1 MVQVKQEKEKERS
14 QKWEGRVKEEHLGG
28 IYLREVNM
36 KNQWRHN
43 ELHLESCQTRAE
55 GWLACWPPCETNA
68 LYITFQCSFGKC
80 SLRMS
85 THTSRLFEGTHI
97 YLCGCL
103 ECRVSFCRSP
113 FVYFPLC
120 WGFPL
125 LTTLLTSP
133 AAYQYISRPC
143 SVLTRSM
150 PHKAIYSSFLVPYSF
165 TLSSSLPRH
174 PDSSTSNR
182 RTRRCK
188 EVQKASAIFPYG
200 HASAEPCT
208 HAEQTM
214 QVNMHIL

>member
-1 MVQVKQEKEKERS
+1 MLAPVWNKRTLHNIPVQFWKMLAEDEHAYKQALWGNS
-14 QKWEGRVKEEHLGG
+14 Q
-28 IYLREVNM
+28 
-36 KNQWRHN
+36 
-43 ELHLESCQTRAE
+43 
-55 GWLACWPPCETNA
+55 
-68 LYITFQCSFGKC
+68 
-80 SLRMS
+80 
-85 THTSRLFEGTHI
+85 LFMWM
-97 YLCGCL
+97 L

-120 WGFPL
+120 WGIPL